1 MKEDEKVYVRGI
13 EHLTPKERHRAERAA
28 MIYEQVARDLGL
40 KKDFFGDQ
48 CGWLEFMETD
58 MSEARLW
65 DVARDEL
72 SSGKEGKEDKGG
84 SRECS
89 FHLT

>member
-1 MKEDEKVYVRGI
+1 MKEDEGVHLRGI
-13 EHLTPKERHRAERAA
+13 EHLTPNERRRAERAA

-40 KKDFFGDQ
+40 KKEFFGDQ

-72 SSGKEGKEDKGG
+72 SSTSERKSG
-84 SRECS
+84 SGVRSCS
-89 FHLT
+89 FRLT